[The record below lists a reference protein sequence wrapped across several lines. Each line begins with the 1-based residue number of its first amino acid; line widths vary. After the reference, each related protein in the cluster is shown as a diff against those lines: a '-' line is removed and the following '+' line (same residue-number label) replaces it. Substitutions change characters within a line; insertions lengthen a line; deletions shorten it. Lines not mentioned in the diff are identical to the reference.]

1 MKPLPSVLPTFH
13 PPEITTASW
22 MAVMPVLIV
31 IIAGL
36 LALTCEIVAPK
47 RCNVLITV
55 IGLLGVVAAAVACF
69 DQLNA
74 DEGRHFAGMFTNDR
88 FGNVMQLLMLL
99 SCGLTLAFS
108 EGYMRS
114 KKIAFGEFYPLILW
128 STAGG
133 MLMVSTQNLL
143 MVFVGLEILSI
154 ALYVLAGLSRSESK
168 SEESALK
175 YFLLGAF
182 ASGFLLYGIA
192 LIYGASGSLDLSV
205 IGRAFDPKVASL
217 SGLMLMGCAFA
228 LVGFCFKS
236 AFVPFHQWTPDV
248 YQGAPTNVT
257 AFMAAGSKIAAVAA
271 LFRFLEGC
279 MPLRDYWIPAL
290 FWVAILTMTVGNL
303 VALLQRD
310 VKRIL
315 GYSSIA
321 HAGYILV
328 AILAYFKLYGE
339 IGWSTLAYYLLSY
352 VLMTIGA
359 FAVLSTLS
367 AKGKEGTRL
376 QDLNGLWQRSPI
388 AAVALVIF
396 MASLIGV
403 PPTAGFFAKLHIFKD
418 AVTAGLLPLAIVLAV
433 NSAISCY
440 YYLGIALAAF
450 VSDSSEAKPEP
461 IRMGGGLA
469 ATTAICAAGVLAV
482 ALFFSP
488 ITNSMFGTST
498 ENKVVVQN
506 STGPASK

>member
-1 MKPLPSVLPTFH
+1 MPSVLPTFQ
-13 PPEITTASW
+13 PPEITSASW
-22 MAVMPVLIV
+22 MAVLPVLIV
-31 IIAGL
+31 IVAGL
-36 LALTCEIVAPK
+36 LALVCEIVAPK
-47 RCNVLITV
+47 RGNVLISA
-55 IGLLGVVAAAVACF
+55 IGLMGVVAAGAACF
-69 DQLNA
+69 GQLNA
-74 DEGRHFAGMFTNDR
+74 EEGRHFAGMFTNDR
-88 FGNVMQLLMLL
+88 FGNVMQLLLLL
-99 SCGLTLAFS
+99 SCGLTLMFS
-108 EGYMRS
+108 ESYMRS

-133 MLMVSTQNLL
+133 MLMVTTQNLL

-154 ALYVLAGLSRSESK
+154 ALYVLAGLSRSETK

-192 LIYGASGSLDLSV
+192 LIYGASGSLDLAV
-205 IGRAFDPKVASL
+205 IGRAFDPQVAPL

-271 LFRFLEGC
+271 LFRFLDGC
-279 MPLRDYWIPAL
+279 LPLRDYWIPAL
-290 FWVAILTMTVGNL
+290 FWIAILTMTVGNL
-303 VALLQRD
+303 VALLQKD

-315 GYSSIA
+315 GYSSVA

-328 AILAYFKLYGE
+328 AMLAYFKLYGE

-352 VLMTIGA
+352 VLMTVGA
-359 FAVLSTLS
+359 FAIISMLSS
-367 AKGKEGTRL
+367 KGKEGTRL
-376 QDLNGLWQRSPI
+376 QDLNGLWKRSPL
-388 AAVALVIF
+388 AAVALVVF
-396 MASLIGV
+396 MASLIGI

-418 AVTAGLLPLAIVLAV
+418 ALTADLLPLAIVLAV

-450 VSDSSEAKPEP
+450 VSEPADSEAEP
-461 IRMGGGLA
+461 VRMSGGLV
-469 ATTAICAAGVLAV
+469 ATTAICATGIIAV
-482 ALFFSP
+482 ALFFAP
-488 ITNSMFGTST
+488 ITNSMFGQP
-498 ENKVVVQN
+498 QN
-506 STGPASK
+506 GETVAKREARMPKE